1 MKEYDVFVPLYYNDG
16 RPIEPARLEDI
27 QRRLEAFD
35 GMTFFPEPNHG
46 FWRSGD
52 HTYRDEI
59 VIYRVISP
67 HVEESRTFLRQLK
80 ADLER
85 ELDQREILVVER
97 AVETL

>member
-16 RPIEPARLEDI
+16 RPIEPAKLDEV

-46 FWRSGD
+46 FWRSGE

-67 HVEESRTFLRQLK
+67 LVEDARAFLRELK
-80 ADLER
+80 DELER
-85 ELDQREILVVER
+85 DLDQREILIVER
-97 AVETL
+97 DVDVL